1 MIDLEC
7 LRKNGDTVHFK
18 LTPFY
23 AAPELASAALETMRL
38 GALPPLEY
46 ARARGPVDA
55 TSDQWG
61 PNLGKGALLSESP
74 TLARAVAQAS
84 SVVNTAGDVGDFNK
98 DELRQLEAPLKLPN
112 GKPLRA
118 AVAMDIWAVGLIA
131 FELFTNEPFFAGC
144 SDDVALQVLA
154 SSTPLELPMARIA
167 DTQAQHL
174 LAKILVKRP
183 KERATIEMILRH
195 AYLVG
200 GLDTQQV
207 GGSFAMLHESQNAFK
222 TELDRL
228 QAGLGPMGGG
238 EAHFGSTAFGGGS
251 SVLKKAHSGGSSGG
265 GDRKA
270 RFAG

>member
-1 MIDLEC
+1 
-7 LRKNGDTVHFK
+7 
-18 LTPFY
+18 
-23 AAPELASAALETMRL
+23 
-38 GALPPLEY
+38 
-46 ARARGPVDA
+46 
-55 TSDQWG
+55 
-61 PNLGKGALLSESP
+61 
-74 TLARAVAQAS
+74 
-84 SVVNTAGDVGDFNK
+84 
-98 DELRQLEAPLKLPN
+98 
-112 GKPLRA
+112 
-118 AVAMDIWAVGLIA
+118 
-131 FELFTNEPFFAGC
+131 
-144 SDDVALQVLA
+144 
-154 SSTPLELPMARIA
+154 
-167 DTQAQHL
+167 
-174 LAKILVKRP
+174 
-183 KERATIEMILRH
+183 MILRH